1 MRPGAQERRGAGT
14 HLAGSSS
21 GHAAAVLSHQAL
33 RRHGGDSRMSLA
45 AVVRSE
51 SKLLLPTYDRQR
63 VLFERGRG
71 VYLWDSQGKRY
82 LDFLSGIGVNALGH
96 AHPVIQSTLKR
107 QAGRLIHVSNLFF
120 HEFQAE
126 LAKRLTRISG
136 LDKAFFCNSGT
147 EAWEGALKMARAFA
161 RTQNNNGH
169 KAKWRLLALEN
180 SFHGRTFG
188 SLATTGQEKYR
199 HPFAPLVPGVGFVAF
214 NDVDDLKRQFDGSV
228 CAICLETIQGEG
240 GIRPLSPEFL
250 QTARQLSER
259 TGALLILDEIQCGL
273 GRTGRYFAYQHYGIQ
288 PDIVTVAKPLAAGL
302 PLGALLTTN
311 RVASGM
317 HPGMHGTT
325 FGGGPLACAVAI
337 EFLRVLDRMLGNVS
351 KLGKYFVGRLEELQ
365 SLHSEIKD
373 VRGIGLML
381 AVEINSPD
389 TAEAAVAQLLARGI
403 LINRTQDTVLRFLP
417 PYIIQRTHVDQVI
430 RALDSAL
437 VSTKPKKQINGAK
450 PTRRSPS
457 R

>member
-1 MRPGAQERRGAGT
+1 
-14 HLAGSSS
+14 
-21 GHAAAVLSHQAL
+21 
-33 RRHGGDSRMSLA
+33 MSLA
-45 AVVRSE
+45 TVVRSE
-51 SKLLLPTYDRQR
+51 AKLLLPTYDRQR

-71 VYLWDSQGKRY
+71 VYLWDSKGKRY

-161 RTQNNNGH
+161 RTQNSNGH

-250 QTARQLSER
+250 QTARQLCDR

-273 GRTGRYFAYQHYGIQ
+273 GRTGQYFAYQHYGIQ
-288 PDIVTVAKPLAAGL
+288 A
-302 PLGALLTTN
+302 
-311 RVASGM
+311 R
-317 HPGMHGTT
+317 HRHGRETA
-325 FGGGPLACAVAI
+325 GGGPSAGSAADHRSRSQRHASGNARHHFRWRTAGLLSGHRIPARARSHAGTHPTD
-337 EFLRVLDRMLGNVS
+337 RATTSMPSWKVL
-351 KLGKYFVGRLEELQ
+351 K
-365 SLHSEIKD
+365 
-373 VRGIGLML
+373 
-381 AVEINSPD
+381 P
-389 TAEAAVAQLLARGI
+389 
-403 LINRTQDTVLRFLP
+403 
-417 PYIIQRTHVDQVI
+417 
-430 RALDSAL
+430 
-437 VSTKPKKQINGAK
+437 STKASAK
-450 PTRRSPS
+450 FAAWA
-457 R
+457 